1 MKHLL
6 FFAFALFGLT
16 LTLRAAP
23 ANVANISG
31 KWHFVLDTPGGDR
44 EMGHVTCT
52 VRTSG
57 DREMDAVFQLNGDK
71 VTGKWGTADVS
82 GTFSDGK
89 LTLSFPYTSDESG
102 ERDTLKITGDLRD
115 DKLIGDWQFGGY
127 NGTYKATPMK

>member
-6 FFAFALFGLT
+6 LFAFALFGLT

-44 EMGHVTCT
+44 EM
-52 VRTSG
+52 
-57 DREMDAVFQLNGDK
+57 EAVFQLNGDK